1 MNSIRVLF
9 LSLFGL
15 AFFQV
20 AQAASIDDDK
30 ARLYIKKY
38 QHIAVSEM
46 ERTGIPA
53 SIKMAQAILESG
65 AGEGKLAQ
73 KANNHFG
80 IKCGGPVWKGTTYY
94 MWDDESSKSC
104 FRVYANPDSSFIAHS
119 GFLTNPKKDY
129 RYGFLFKLDPYDYKA
144 WAKGLQK
151 AGYATSKTYSKNL
164 IALIERLDLYKL
176 DYLSTQVVA
185 LSKDDLVKFFPSID
199 VDSDTQKLVTV
210 VNDPFAT
217 NEDSLTVRLTK
228 EVFQING
235 LATVFVQP
243 NDNLAAIS
251 KRYKLSLRKLKRYNE
266 LKGRTL
272 QVGQYIFLARKN
284 KRLKDSEKH
293 GNTHIVRKGQS
304 MYAIAQLYGI
314 RYKRLVKMN
323 KIYRDK
329 TPRAGS
335 LVFLRNK

>member
-1 MNSIRVLF
+1 MNFIKVIFISLLG
-9 LSLFGL
+9 LS
-15 AFFQV
+15 FFQ
-20 AQAASIDDDK
+20 ATATASIDDDK
-30 ARLYIKKY
+30 ARIYIKKY
-38 QHIAVSEM
+38 QHIVIAEM

-65 AGEGKLAQ
+65 AGAGKLAQ

-80 IKCGGPVWKGTTYY
+80 IKCGGDVWKGSTYY

-104 FRVYANPDSSFIAHS
+104 FRVYATPDSSFMAHS
-119 GFLTNPKKDY
+119 HFLMNPKKSY

-151 AGYATSKTYSKNL
+151 AGYATAKTYSKNL
-164 IALIERLDLYKL
+164 IALIERLGLYKL

-185 LSKDDLVKFFPSID
+185 LNKEDIEKLFPSID
-199 VDSDTQKLVTV
+199 VQSDSQSLVTI

-217 NEDSLTVRLTK
+217 SGDSLKVRLTK

-243 NDNLAAIS
+243 NDNLKGLS
-251 KRYKLSLRKLKRYNE
+251 KRYKLSLRKLKKYNE
-266 LKGRTL
+266 LKGRSL

-284 KRLKDSEKH
+284 KTLKASEKH
-293 GNTHIVRKGQS
+293 GNIHVVRKGQS
-304 MYAIAQLYGI
+304 MYAISQLYGI
-314 RYKRLVKMN
+314 RYKRLLKLN

-329 TPRAGS
+329 APSTGS
-335 LVFLRNK
+335 LVFLRKK